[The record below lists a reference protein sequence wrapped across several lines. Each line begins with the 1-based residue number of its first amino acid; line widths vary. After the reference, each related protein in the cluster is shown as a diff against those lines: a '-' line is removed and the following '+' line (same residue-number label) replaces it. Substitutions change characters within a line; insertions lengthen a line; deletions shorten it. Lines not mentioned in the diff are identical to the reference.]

1 MTCALA
7 HIVARDHARLLRLFG
22 GPAVVLD
29 WQHLHTTW
37 YARRGGKRV
46 LNEIASTIEWG
57 GGSGGVELEDAR
69 VDAWR
74 LTEAGRAA
82 WAARRSMDDEIA
94 GSVEAR

>member
-7 HIVARDHARLLRLFG
+7 RIVARGHARLLRLFG
-22 GPAVVLD
+22 GPAAVLD

-46 LNEIASTIEWG
+46 LNDLASTIERG
-57 GGSGGVELEDAR
+57 RVSGVIELDNDR
-69 VDAWR
+69 TDAWR

-82 WAARRSMDDEIA
+82 WAARRSMDKEIA